1 MIRPV
6 IINIFRLLLLVFL
19 QLFVLNHIQF
29 SGYVNPY
36 LYILF
41 ILWLPFETPGWL
53 TVVLAF
59 ALGMVIDVAS
69 HTIGYHTIA
78 TTFIGYARYHLLSLI
93 APRDG
98 YEPGMSPTVP
108 SLGLSWFMK
117 YILILVVIHH
127 IILFGIESFGMGG
140 YPAAALRAIASSIF
154 TILLILV
161 CQFLTMRS
169 R

>member
-53 TVVLAF
+53 TIVLAF
-59 ALGMVIDVAS
+59 ALGMVIDVTS
-69 HTIGYHTIA
+69 HTIGYHAFA
-78 TTFIGYARYHLLSLI
+78 TTFIGYMRYHLLALI
-93 APRDG
+93 APRNG
-98 YEPGMSPTVP
+98 YEFGMSPTVP
-108 SLGLSWFMK
+108 SLGLAWFMK
-117 YILILVVIHH
+117 YISIMVVIHH
-127 IILFGIESFGMGG
+127 VILFGIESFGMGD
-140 YPAAALRAIASSIF
+140 YLAATFRAIVSSIF

-161 CQFLTMRS
+161 CQFLTLRS

>member
-6 IINIFRLLLLVFL
+6 IINILRLLLLVFL

-36 LYILF
+36 LYLLF

-53 TVVLAF
+53 TIILAF
-59 ALGMVIDVAS
+59 LLGMVIDVAS

-78 TTFIGYARYHLLSLI
+78 TTFVGYARFHFLQLI

-98 YEPGMSPTVP
+98 YEPGMSPTAS
-108 SLGLSWFMK
+108 SLGLSWFIK
-117 YILILVVIHH
+117 YISILVIIHH
-127 IILFGIESFGMGG
+127 FILFGVEAFGMGN
-140 YPAAALRAIASSIF
+140 YLAAAFRAIASSVF

-161 CQFLTMRS
+161 CQFLTIRS